1 MVSVRRTV
9 LIVDDHAGFRVA
21 ARALLESDGR
31 LDVVG
36 EAGNGTDAIRAATRL
51 RPDIVLLDIVL
62 PDLDGF
68 AVCESIMRGE
78 SNPPTI
84 ILISSR
90 SPSSYGARLSASP
103 ARGFLPKEELSAA
116 TLLALA
122 G

>member
-1 MVSVRRTV
+1 MRRTV

-36 EAGNGTDAIRAATRL
+36 EADNGADAIRATTRL
-51 RPDIVLLDIVL
+51 HPDIVLLDIVL

-68 AVCESIMRGE
+68 AVCESIMSDG
-78 SNPPTI
+78 SNPPAVV
-84 ILISSR
+84 LISSR
-90 SPSSYGARLSASP
+90 GPSSYRTRLSASP
-103 ARGFLPKEELSAA
+103 ACGFLPKDELSAA

-122 G
+122 R

>member
-1 MVSVRRTV
+1 MVFVRRTV

-36 EAGNGTDAIRAATRL
+36 EADNGADAIRATTRL
-51 RPDIVLLDIVL
+51 HPDIVLLDIVL

-68 AVCESIMRGE
+68 AVCESIMSDG
-78 SNPPTI
+78 SNPPAVV
-84 ILISSR
+84 LISSR
-90 SPSSYGARLSASP
+90 GPSSYITRLSASP
-103 ARGFLPKEELSAA
+103 ACGFLPKDELSAA

-122 G
+122 R